1 MIKHDVIVIGGG
13 PAGLASA
20 ISVKENNVDV
30 ALIER
35 EGKLGG
41 ILKQCIHAGFGIIK
55 FKEQLSGP
63 EYADRYIKRF
73 NELKI
78 NAYLLTFVTHIE
90 KANDGFKL
98 TIVNEEGLDYIECK
112 AIIFATGC
120 RERTARQVNIH
131 GDRPA
136 GILTAGCAQSY
147 MNLMGQSIG
156 KKVVILGSGDI
167 GLIMARRL
175 TLEGA
180 KVLGVYEVLPIPS
193 GLPRNVSQCL
203 NDYNIPLHLSTTVT
217 KVFGKDRVE
226 AVEIAKVDEHMQPL
240 VETKQIVECD
250 TLILSVGLIP
260 ENELAESIGV
270 EIDPKIKGPILNKDY
285 ETSVDGIFACGNCY
299 HVYDKVDLVSIS
311 GEQAGKAASKY
322 VLKQALNNEKQEV
335 IIPAKK
341 AFDPSKLICINC
353 PNGCELDVKENNGEL
368 IVTGNSC
375 DKGIDFARS
384 EYSNPLRGVFSSV
397 KTTFKDMPVL
407 SVRTSNDIPKDKI
420 FDVMKKINEVVLNK
434 DVKVGDV
441 IIKNVCGLDSDII
454 ATSNSKE

>member
-20 ISVKENNVDV
+20 IAVKENNVDV

-35 EGKLGG
+35 EAKLGG

-55 FKEQLSGP
+55 FNEQLSGP
-63 EYADRYIKRF
+63 EYADRYIKKF

-78 NAYLLTFVTHIE
+78 KTYLLTFVTHIE
-90 KANDGFKL
+90 KLNDGFRL
-98 TIVNEEGLDYIECK
+98 SVVNEEGLDYIECK
-112 AIIFATGC
+112 SIIFATGC
-120 RERTARQVNIH
+120 RERSARQVNIH

-136 GILTAGCAQSY
+136 GIFQAGCAQSY
-147 MNLMGQSIG
+147 INLMGQQVA
-156 KKVVILGSGDI
+156 KKAVILGSGDI

-180 KVLGVYEVLPIPS
+180 KVVGVYEVLPIPS

-203 NDYNIPLHLSTTVT
+203 NDFNIPLHLSTTVT

-226 AVEIAKVDEHMQPL
+226 AVEIAKVDENLKPL
-240 VETKQIVECD
+240 EDTKEIIECD
-250 TLILSVGLIP
+250 SLILSVGLIP

-270 EIDPKIKGPILNKDY
+270 EIDPKIKGPICSKDY
-285 ETSVDGIFACGNCY
+285 ETSVKGVFACGNCY

-322 VLKQALNNEKQEV
+322 VLKQELNNERQVV
-335 IIPAKK
+335 IIPVKK
-341 AFDPSKLICINC
+341 AFDPNKLICINC
-353 PNGCELDVKENNGEL
+353 PNGCELDVKKENNEL
-368 IVTGNSC
+368 IVTGNKC
-375 DKGIDFARS
+375 DKGIEFAKN
-384 EYSNPLRGVFSSV
+384 EFSNPLRGVYSSV

-407 SVRTSNDIPKDKI
+407 SVRTSSDIPKDKI
-420 FDVMKKINEVVLNK
+420 FDVMKEINKVVLDR
-434 DVKVGDV
+434 DVKVGDI
-441 IIKNVCGLDSDII
+441 IIKNVCGLNSDII